1 MALAA
6 YRHLLRATRIAFQ
19 GDLPL
24 IHSAR
29 SQARGGFEKGRSLDP
44 ASKEAIGAIE
54 HAEGVVEVLTKNIV
68 QGQQTGAQADTYR
81 LNIHEHTERGEN
93 DTVKNPRAPGGKVKV
108 GFGGGC
114 S

>member
-1 MALAA
+1 MMHAA
-6 YRHLLRATRIAFQ
+6 R
-19 GDLPL
+19 G
-24 IHSAR
+24 
-29 SQARGGFEKGRSLDP
+29 QARGGFDKGRSLDP
-44 ASKEAIGAIE
+44 SSKEATTAIE

-68 QGQQTGAQADTYR
+68 QGQQMEGKEDTYK

-108 GFGGGC
+108 SFGGGC

>member
-1 MALAA
+1 MMHAA
-6 YRHLLRATRIAFQ
+6 RH
-19 GDLPL
+19 
-24 IHSAR
+24 
-29 SQARGGFEKGRSLDP
+29 QARGGFEKGRSLDP
-44 ASKEAIGAIE
+44 ASKEATGAIE

-68 QGQQTGAQADTYR
+68 QGQQVEGRSDTYK

-108 GFGGGC
+108 SFGRGC